1 MKIDPQ
7 VKSVD
12 TALIQLY
19 NFDNLSLDNS
29 VTSTQDDDEY
39 SDVLSS
45 NSIYK
50 LKIKQAAETLQSVNE
65 TKPLI
70 SIKSKRLAKQKKA
83 LIKKI

>member
-1 MKIDPQ
+1 M
-7 VKSVD
+7 KSVD

-29 VTSTQDDDEY
+29 VTSTQDDDEF